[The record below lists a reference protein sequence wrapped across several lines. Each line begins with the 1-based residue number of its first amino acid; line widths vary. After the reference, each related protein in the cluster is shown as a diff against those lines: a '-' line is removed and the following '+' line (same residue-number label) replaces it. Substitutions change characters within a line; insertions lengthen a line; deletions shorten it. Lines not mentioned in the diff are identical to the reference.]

1 MDGIKDFRVPLYMD
15 IAHPNKGFFGYLL
28 RCKCP
33 QPEDVSGNFI
43 FLDDGTDCCVKF
55 PTAKKR
61 RVESMLYY
69 VHEELLEDFVDFMKG
84 GSDDAIRRFFERF
97 TEGVRASIIYNS
109 LGVEPLYGI
118 SHVSQLADDGRL
130 HWPHIHVLW
139 GIKKH

>member
-1 MDGIKDFRVPLYMD
+1 MEIRTEWNGRVSRYHD
-15 IAHPNKGFFGYLL
+15 IF
-28 RCKCP
+28 
-33 QPEDVSGNFI
+33 
-43 FLDDGTDCCVKF
+43 
-55 PTAKKR
+55 
-61 RVESMLYY
+61 ESMLYY